1 MQEHK
6 TVKNNLVSPLKD
18 KSRLMKLEH
27 LLSNNYVLAGVVGV
41 VDLVLFFG
49 MNFVLH
55 TLTSIPGLLLQKVDI
70 ADILSA
76 KYLLPTQIS
85 FKGSLVFLGTVIIL
99 DAVLVFRIKVSWS
112 EEHFNVGQ
120 KGTSRFLTEEEIKE
134 EYKEIEPLE
143 TRYPGNPGTLISR
156 IGNKFYIDDN
166 VVNNLIL
173 GITRS
178 GKGEALIKT
187 DIEIYSRA
195 QSLPSLVINDPK
207 LEHYK
212 VFRKVLEERG
222 YEVHLLNASNPELSM
237 GFNPVT
243 VAVEF
248 YKKREYDMA
257 EMVANS
263 IAHSYFKAEE
273 AVGDMVYFTNAAT
286 SLFTAMIL
294 ASIEDAIAED
304 EYENEERYQKW
315 SHLGEGERRKH
326 PFQYRHDNEKTINLY
341 SMIVNFGELVTK
353 PITQDGSKTLLD
365 KFYVDRPAFDRA
377 RLKYLGVQVAPSR
390 TKSGVFA
397 EMLRELD
404 IFTLNNVAKMT
415 AESSIDL
422 ADIGFGKKP
431 MAIFLATPS
440 YDSSLYK
447 LPTIFIRQMY
457 YVLGRLCDEGKG
469 KCDRQVKV
477 IFDETGNMPEIELMK
492 IMISMGLGQN
502 ISFDLALQNYEQLTD
517 VYGKEIA
524 ETIKGNCAN
533 HYYLQT
539 QSEDT
544 AIEFSKKLGNKSII
558 DIQRSGGKLSFN
570 KYFSESIQDR
580 PLLNMNELM
589 ELMEGECAIF
599 RVSKR
604 KDLKG
609 NKIKPRPIFNSVEN
623 GHYFWYAHE
632 YFPKDRYPHPNE
644 VNFLDICVEN
654 RSHIKPRERIWNI
667 QKSWELLQKRNY
679 KLHTLENVG
688 FDTLVPLLEKSMGVH
703 FKEKYGV
710 TEESTVAETVALI
723 QKVEMPEA
731 ERETLLGLLMR

>member
-6 TVKNNLVSPLKD
+6 TFKNNLLTPLKD
-18 KSRLMKLEH
+18 KSRLMKMEH
-27 LLSNNYVLAGVVGV
+27 LLSNNYVLAGVIGA
-41 VDLVLFFG
+41 VDLILFLG
-49 MNFVLH
+49 INFVIH
-55 TLTSIPGLLLQKVDI
+55 TFLSIPSLLLGKTEVEEI
-70 ADILSA
+70 FSM
-76 KYLLPTQIS
+76 KYLLPTSVS
-85 FKGSLVFLGTVIIL
+85 FTSFVVLLVLMMIL
-99 DAVLVFRIKVSWS
+99 DAVLIFRIKVSWS
-112 EEHFNVGQ
+112 EDHFNVGQ
-120 KGTSRFLTEEEIKE
+120 KGTSRFLMEEEIKE

-166 VVNNLIL
+166 LVNNLFL
-173 GITRS
+173 GLTRS
-178 GKGEALIKT
+178 GKGEVLIKT
-187 DIEIYSRA
+187 NIEIYSRA
-195 QSLPSLVINDPK
+195 QFLPSLVINDPK

-222 YEVHLLNASNPELSM
+222 YDVRLLNASNPELSM
-237 GFNPVT
+237 GFNLVT

-248 YKKREYDMA
+248 YKKKEYDMA

-263 IAHSYFKAEE
+263 IARSYFKAEE
-273 AVGDMVYFTNAAT
+273 ARGDMVYFTNAAT
-286 SLFTAMIL
+286 SLFTAMIF
-294 ASIEDAIAED
+294 ASIEDAIVAD

-315 SHLGEGERRKH
+315 SRLEEEERKKH
-326 PFQYRHDNEKTINLY
+326 PFQYRHDNEKTINVY

-353 PITQDGSKTLLD
+353 PITKDGSKTLLD
-365 KFYVDRPAFDRA
+365 KFYEDRPAFDRA
-377 RLKYLGVQVAPSR
+377 RLKYLGVQVAPSK

-404 IFTLNNVAKMT
+404 IFTLHNVAKMT

-469 KCDRQVKV
+469 KCDRQVRV
-477 IFDETGNMPEIELMK
+477 IFDEVGNMPEIELMK

-502 ISFDLALQNYEQLTD
+502 ISFDLAVQNYEQFTD

-544 AIEFSKKLGNKSII
+544 ALEFSKKLGNKSII
-558 DIQRSGGKLSFN
+558 DVQRSGGKLSFN
-570 KYFSESIQDR
+570 KYFSESVQER

-589 ELMEGECAIF
+589 ELMEGECAIV

-623 GHYFWYAHE
+623 GHYFWYAYE
-632 YFPKDRYPHPNE
+632 YFPKEKFPHPNE
-644 VNFLDICVEN
+644 VNFLDICKES
-654 RSHIKPRERIWNI
+654 RSHIKPRERIWNL
-667 QKSWELLQKRNY
+667 QKSWELLQKRKY

-688 FDTLVPLLEKSMGVH
+688 FDSLVPLLEKSLGIH

-723 QKVEMPEA
+723 QKTEMPEA
-731 ERETLLGLLMR
+731 ERETLLGLLMH